1 MGRIAPPPRPPR
13 VISPCIGI
21 CTIERGSPY
30 CIGCKRTIDEIGR
43 WIVMDEAERRKVLD
57 ELPTR
62 MAGATGP

>member
-1 MGRIAPPPRPPR
+1 MARIPPPPRPPR

-21 CTIERGSPY
+21 CTINKDSRH

-43 WIVMDEAERRKVLD
+43 WVIMDDAERRRIID

-62 MAGATGP
+62 TIAGTTG